1 MKLEK
6 MAKQTKKMCILD
18 KARRSSPHQKPWNRK
33 KNQNIYELTFASER
47 GTQLTVGLFGD

>member
-18 KARRSSPHQKPWNRK
+18 KARRSKSAP
-33 KNQNIYELTFASER
+33 ETMESEEESKHFR
-47 GTQLTVGLFGD
+47 ANFCIGERYTITCWSVW

>member
-18 KARRSSPHQKPWNRK
+18 KARRSSPHRKPWNRK